1 MNDVDFNLLYEP
13 WISVMD
19 YEGKILQMGIM
30 DTLNQAHK
38 IKSLA
43 GETPTQDVTIIR
55 LLLAII
61 SAIYLRTD
69 SDGTKAHLT
78 DEEDA
83 VERWGRLW
91 ERNRFDSEHVQQY
104 LVGFEDRFYLF
115 HPKFPFYQS
124 PIEKGTEYT
133 SPKLI
138 GDLLESS
145 NKLRLFS
152 NRNGAGKVKI
162 SYAEAARWILHLNA
176 FDDTSAKPT
185 VRGGNM
191 PSPGAGWLGKLGLIY
206 AEGKNL
212 FETLMLN
219 FVMTDHNYDPFPDGK
234 AIWESSPRIEE
245 RVIIPMP
252 ESPLEILTLQSRR
265 ILLKREEGFVTGYI
279 LMGGD
284 IVDRENAL
292 IEQMTVWRKDKTGAW
307 LPKRHDPSRLMWR
320 DFSAMMSGFED
331 NIKPGVVRW
340 ISSLV
345 AEDLLPDEFLTF
357 RITGIKYGDKDFFA
371 EDTIDDG
378 MVFNAELLSSLGE
391 SWIHRISNL
400 IKRTEDSIYAFGT
413 FAQNLSIDSGNDA
426 EGKSAKNDSASA
438 REMAYF
444 HLDMPFRRWLQSI
457 NPVSDDE
464 ESRLNEWTGLV
475 YSVLVDNLGKQLLED
490 AGVQAMVGSS
500 LQNNSISRYRLFRN
514 SVRKIL
520 RGD

>member
-1 MNDVDFNLLYEP
+1 
-13 WISVMD
+13 
-19 YEGKILQMGIM
+19 
-30 DTLNQAHK
+30 
-38 IKSLA
+38 
-43 GETPTQDVTIIR
+43 
-55 LLLAII
+55 
-61 SAIYLRTD
+61 
-69 SDGTKAHLT
+69 
-78 DEEDA
+78 
-83 VERWGRLW
+83 
-91 ERNRFDSEHVQQY
+91 
-104 LVGFEDRFYLF
+104 
-115 HPKFPFYQS
+115 
-124 PIEKGTEYT
+124 
-133 SPKLI
+133 
-138 GDLLESS
+138 
-145 NKLRLFS
+145 
-152 NRNGAGKVKI
+152 
-162 SYAEAARWILHLNA
+162 
-176 FDDTSAKPT
+176 
-185 VRGGNM
+185 
-191 PSPGAGWLGKLGLIY
+191 
-206 AEGKNL
+206 
-212 FETLMLN
+212 
-219 FVMTDHNYDPFPDGK
+219 
-234 AIWESSPRIEE
+234 
-245 RVIIPMP
+245 
-252 ESPLEILTLQSRR
+252 
-265 ILLKREEGFVTGYI
+265 
-279 LMGGD
+279 
-284 IVDRENAL
+284 
-292 IEQMTVWRKDKTGAW
+292 
-307 LPKRHDPSRLMWR
+307 
-320 DFSAMMSGFED
+320 MMSGFED

-426 EGKSAKNDSASA
+426 EGKSAKNASASA